1 MYSPAPR
8 LRPHERAIA
17 LHRATAKLL
26 AKPIRGKGGF
36 QSLLRRLQDGLD
48 FAPPGTPTV
57 PNGLAGGDVLHG
69 DLLFVDVRDIQ
80 LLIRM
85 ASGGGARRGGFQR
98 RVAALLADWFFNEQ
112 AYPEPPTGQIALPF
126 DAPRRPQTPLRVIR
140 GGRS

>member
-8 LRPHERAIA
+8 LRPNERAIA
-17 LHRATAKLL
+17 IHRSTAELL

-36 QSLLRRLQDGLD
+36 QTLLRRLQEGLD

-57 PNGLAGGDVLHG
+57 PSGLAGGDVLHG
-69 DLLFVDVRDIQ
+69 DLLFADVHDIK

-98 RVAALLADWFFNEQ
+98 RAAALLADWFFNEQ
-112 AYPEPPTGQIALPF
+112 AYPEPQGGQIGLPF
-126 DAPRRPQTPLRVIR
+126 DEPRRPPTRFRIIR